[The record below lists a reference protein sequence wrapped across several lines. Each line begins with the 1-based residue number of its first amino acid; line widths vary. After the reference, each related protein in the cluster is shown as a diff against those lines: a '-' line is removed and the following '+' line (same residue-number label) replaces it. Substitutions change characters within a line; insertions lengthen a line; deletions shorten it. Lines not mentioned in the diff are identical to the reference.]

1 MSKSNKII
9 TIFENCGSI
18 LDSPVISSNGKK
30 RNFNLTRDIIE
41 KKIEIKYLFK
51 KNIGGDKLY
60 RPQDRKP
67 TPLLKFE
74 DGLRKTFF
82 AYNGLIYD
90 KSEVYRK
97 GFNTDF
103 HNKRKKIIEKNHINL
118 SNYHIKNNY
127 ENNKNIKN
135 KIFNEDNSFKSNEI
149 NEKNHYENIKSE
161 ENIYNDDIKNFTLT
175 NRNNLLNKSENHRIN
190 NEETNSINYKS
201 HIKSL
206 DNYNNSTQRDTIKSN
221 SESIIKKFIPKIKVP
236 SLKLNLNN
244 DYYKTINNYK
254 KTDYLKTFSSRSTS
268 SQRNNIIKNNSFTE
282 KDKLFIKEEKEKAK
296 TIQHKMDI
304 LNKNQYKLENKLF
317 KIIDRAK
324 YLKPLSIEFKKD
336 AEIIMDKKLKKK
348 KAKGN
353 IKKDVYAMRIENSYA
368 HMGKGKREMIEI
380 SDNFA
385 RINDNVFNNF
395 SKDIQEKY
403 AKKTRMKKSEERLI
417 KKRKKKEKEMRIIFN
432 QNNIKMEK
440 LRYNLYY
447 TLANVKEKIQH
458 GNLD

>member
-1 MSKSNKII
+1 
-9 TIFENCGSI
+9 
-18 LDSPVISSNGKK
+18 
-30 RNFNLTRDIIE
+30 
-41 KKIEIKYLFK
+41 
-51 KNIGGDKLY
+51 
-60 RPQDRKP
+60 
-67 TPLLKFE
+67 
-74 DGLRKTFF
+74 
-82 AYNGLIYD
+82 
-90 KSEVYRK
+90 
-97 GFNTDF
+97 
-103 HNKRKKIIEKNHINL
+103 
-118 SNYHIKNNY
+118 
-127 ENNKNIKN
+127 
-135 KIFNEDNSFKSNEI
+135 
-149 NEKNHYENIKSE
+149 
-161 ENIYNDDIKNFTLT
+161 
-175 NRNNLLNKSENHRIN
+175 
-190 NEETNSINYKS
+190 
-201 HIKSL
+201 
-206 DNYNNSTQRDTIKSN
+206 
-221 SESIIKKFIPKIKVP
+221 
-236 SLKLNLNN
+236 
-244 DYYKTINNYK
+244 
-254 KTDYLKTFSSRSTS
+254 
-268 SQRNNIIKNNSFTE
+268 
-282 KDKLFIKEEKEKAK
+282 
-296 TIQHKMDI
+296 MDI